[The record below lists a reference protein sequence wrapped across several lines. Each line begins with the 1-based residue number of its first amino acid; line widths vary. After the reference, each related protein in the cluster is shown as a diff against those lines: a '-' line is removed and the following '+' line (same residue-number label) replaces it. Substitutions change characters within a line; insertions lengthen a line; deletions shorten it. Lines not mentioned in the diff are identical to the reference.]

1 MKQTITYFYTLLGL
15 ALGMVVNPVN
25 LQAQCGIAS
34 QVKPVVSASTVCSG
48 NSVTMS
54 VFGLPV
60 NTWIYRDNA
69 GVWQNM
75 FTGST
80 TTYTHYSTSVSFATT
95 REYRAVVSATGC
107 TIDTTLAAIVTLVPV
122 TYGNSS
128 VLPATSTNTICSN
141 SNIMFSVRNDLQVSG
156 WYYRDNG
163 VGSFNYFAGSNQF
176 STSFSVGTTTNRE
189 IKVLT
194 RQPNSCQVD
203 SSQSIT
209 ITVQPRTGIINPAI
223 GISTS
228 TPVVCAGSSVS
239 LQLNSSYSGS
249 INWLYR
255 NSGTTSWTYF
265 SASPNATDAN
275 TTVTA
280 NTTREYR
287 IVLQSTTGCTYDS
300 SSIITALINAPVP
313 GNLRSLK
320 PSTSTPVICTGSS
333 SSVSVSTGYS
343 GSVIRWLYRDNNA
356 GSWNILSS
364 TSTSVTQSINVTSVT
379 TRAYRVLLRNVALCR
394 QDTSEEIT
402 VLVNPFTYG
411 NTTKVSP
418 LIQHQTICSGYN
430 ALLSVPSGVNVQN
443 WLYRTN
449 GGIWQ
454 YFSSGQTVYDYNTS
468 VTTSTNRDYVVLVR
482 DNSSCS
488 IDTSTE
494 ASVTIKPTVY
504 GSLPYQITPNV
515 TTPVVCYGNA
525 SQVGFTLNGN
535 YQILKWIYKDNAGTW
550 ADNSSTGSTLYDY
563 NTSVSTNTNR
573 TYRAIIRNN
582 ESCIAD
588 STQPASVVI
597 NTRAYGSLTSV
608 APTAGTTS
616 VCSGTSV
623 SLSTTLPTNYS
634 SVQAWYRRDSVTGFW
649 TNFGSGTS
657 VNDNGTTITASV
669 NREYR
674 SLFYSSS
681 QCRFDTSDASYVTIN
696 IRTRTAN
703 NSVAPQLS
711 TTGLVCSGKNISS
724 YINLPSGTSVQKW
737 IYRDGSTGNWLD
749 VSGSSASTSY
759 TDTKTG
765 VLVNTQRFYRVI
777 FTNNNTC
784 SIDTSAS
791 LGVSIQAVS
800 GGTTSSYVPTAS
812 VGNICSGTSV
822 FINASTGVSSIDAL
836 RWIYKDN
843 SGSWL
848 DAISGSNSFS
858 DPSSNTLTSSN
869 ILRSYR
875 LIHYRSGACVIDT
888 TSSVSVNIN
897 ARTFGIKMVAPSVS
911 PTAACATTNI
921 NIVVSLASGD
931 QIQKYISRDNAGA
944 WRDMMYTSAS
954 SITDQNTNVS
964 VNTTR
969 DYRVILY
976 NNNSC
981 SYDTSLAA
989 TVTINPMQNGVNTSV
1004 TPVATTTSMCAGATA
1019 SVNVSSTIGSLTVKG
1034 WIYRDNN
1041 GAWMPGQT
1049 GTSTSFNQ
1057 TTYTGI
1063 ASNINREYRALVTRG
1078 SGCGIDT
1085 SAGVTVVINKQTNG
1099 YITNAP
1105 NILVNPFCVASGTA
1119 VGINITAPSG
1129 YSVLRWQTRD
1139 NNGSWD
1145 EFSYSTSATLIND
1158 YNINVSAAVSRQYR
1172 VIASSSTNCSID
1184 TSATT
1189 TITINPLTGGTINTV
1204 TPTISST
1211 TVCYGQNATVS
1222 VSLPSGYSMV
1232 KWVYSDNN
1240 GPLKDFYT
1248 SATGTSFSDNNT
1260 QVQTT
1265 VARTYYAIIQ
1275 SSTNCRKDTS
1285 LGLGVTILPWSINTG
1300 ALSSVTPTSNPTG
1313 GICSGNSVSLNV
1325 NPGANNSVYKWIY
1338 TQYPTGSFSGPTYDI
1353 LNSASTS
1360 VTHSNTFISSAAT
1373 RLYRAVV
1380 RNNAACRLDT
1390 TNSAWVNINL
1400 QSFGSDTNLVIS
1412 AVDTVC
1418 SSASLNLSIS
1428 TTGSIINWLYRD
1440 NNGPLNII
1448 PSSAGVSSI
1457 TDNNTTASTGVNRK
1471 YYVLVFRSVNCKT
1484 DTSKVKSVYLKARTA
1499 GNSSTKAVISVDTV
1513 CIGTSSVSTSIS
1525 ASNVLKWI
1533 YRDNFSG
1540 NWNVIPSSASSFLSH
1555 NISNV
1560 TSITSREYRA
1570 IFVSTSCSEDTS
1582 VADTVVIKTL
1592 AYGNFTGLTPTS
1604 LNNVSCNGNSAT
1616 ISIIPGSGNTV
1627 VKWIYRNNNT
1637 GSWLDFS
1644 TTTSTSIT
1652 DYNTYVSTPQTRVYR
1667 VIIRRACSNDTT
1679 DGYTLSLLPRG
1690 KGNDNTLTP
1699 TVNNSTVCTG
1709 SSVTASLT
1717 PGSGKIITMW
1727 LYRNGNSGAWS
1738 ILSYTSLTSVT
1749 DNYTVIASTTTRQYC
1764 AIVYNTTLC
1773 SDDTTNSVSV
1783 TINPVTVGT
1792 TNINPMVANS
1802 TVCVGNFS
1810 SVSINPGTGASV
1822 VGWLYNVSGGAWMP
1836 FGYTTSTSINDYN
1849 TNFGSI
1855 TTKAYRALI
1864 YTSSPCRIDTSNSVS
1879 VTITPRT
1886 FGNDNSFTFTAPS
1899 PVCSGSSAS
1908 VSISALGSGN
1918 TIQRWLYRD
1927 NSTGAWNSIYS
1938 TSSAISDNNTYVSAV
1953 TTRTY
1958 RTLIVKGNTCTI
1970 DTSNGVNVT
1979 INPVG
1984 AGNDNTITPTG
1995 TNSYCTGA
2003 AVSVSVSP
2011 GSGNSVSG
2019 WIYRLN
2025 NSGAWQ
2031 TYISYNT
2038 NSFVDY
2044 NTSVSST
2051 TIKSYRAL
2059 IYKPGVCRIDT
2070 SAEATATINPRTYGN
2085 LGTSPTASSTNVCSG
2100 SSVAISI
2107 STSGTVN
2114 YWLYKD
2120 NSGSWTT
2127 YNYPY
2132 TSFYD
2137 YNTTVGNTTTRQYR
2151 AIINSST
2158 GCTIDTSAVL
2168 SITISPRTY
2177 GNSSTTPTVNNSTV
2191 CSGTQVV
2198 AQVAIGAGSSVIKW
2212 MYRDN
2217 NTGIWIDGSYSSSAT
2232 YYDYNTTVA
2241 SNISRS
2247 YRALILSGTGCSIDT
2262 TNAVNVAINPIGKGN
2277 SSSTPTA
2284 ANSTVCAGNTVSVI
2298 FNTGNVMQWL
2308 YRDGAT
2314 GAWISLGTSGSTMYD
2329 YNTNVGNNTA
2339 RNYRAI
2345 VYNTAACSYDT
2356 TNAVTVNIN
2365 LLTLGNSTQAP
2376 IISNGTIC
2384 SGNLSSVSLT
2394 PANGYVQNWMYR
2406 DGGTGAWT
2414 VLTSFASNS
2423 YNDYNTTVTSQMN
2436 REYRAII
2443 RNQSTCSLD
2452 TSAGTTVIIKPIGKN
2467 TDLSFKPQVSQS
2479 MICSGTGITLSFSSN
2494 PTVQVWMYR
2503 DSVVDNWSQL
2513 SSGNYFTHYGT
2524 YTSTVKHRTYV
2535 ALLYNTST
2543 CSIDTSDIVSVTINP
2558 NTSGN
2563 VNIVPVT
2570 ANAAICSGNFTSA
2583 KIAGYIGQIQYW
2595 IFRNNNEP
2603 WNILSS
2609 TADSISQSNA
2619 GTTVTSLTNRQYR
2632 AIIYTGCN
2640 TDSTQVLSV
2649 SIDIAPAIPIVTKTA
2664 GDTLVC
2670 STSIGVTYKWIR
2682 NGVDIPGATSQKFK
2696 PTQSGSYVVEISNA
2710 NGCKAASVPYN
2721 FIPTSSGASISA
2733 KIAAKVYPNPTENG
2747 EVTVLINGINAETVN
2762 FTVMNAMGQVVIG
2775 KQQTNLI
2782 NSQFTVHLENMMHGL
2797 YFILIEA
2804 EGKTSTLPLIRK

>member
-1 MKQTITYFYTLLGL
+1 MKQTITFFYALLAL
-15 ALGMVVNPVN
+15 ALGMVVNPAIS
-25 LQAQCGIAS
+25 QAQCGIAS
-34 QVKPVVSASTVCSG
+34 QIKPVVSASTVCSG
-48 NSVTMS
+48 NSVTMT

-60 NTWIYRDNA
+60 STWIYRDNA
-69 GVWQNM
+69 GSWQNM

-80 TTYTHYSTSVSFATT
+80 TTYTHYSTSVSTTTT
-95 REYRAVVSATGC
+95 REYRAVVSAAGC
-107 TIDTTLAAIVTLVPV
+107 TSDTTLAASVTLVPA

-128 VLPATSTNTICSN
+128 LIPATSTNTVCSG

-163 VGSFNYFAGSNQF
+163 VGSFNYFGGSNQF
-176 STSFSVGTTTNRE
+176 STSFSAGTTTNRE

-194 RQPNSCQVD
+194 RQPNSCQID

-209 ITVQPRTGIINPAI
+209 ITVQPRAGVINPAI

-228 TPVVCAGSSVS
+228 TPMVCSGSSVS
-239 LQLNSSYSGS
+239 LQLNSYSSGS

-265 SASPNATDAN
+265 SASANATDNN
-275 TTVTA
+275 TTVTS

-287 IVLQSTTGCTYDS
+287 VVLQSTTGCTYDS
-300 SSIITALINAPVP
+300 SSIITALINAPVS

-320 PSTSTPVICTGSS
+320 PATTTPVICSGSS
-333 SSVSVSTGYS
+333 SSVSVSSGYS
-343 GSVIRWLYRDNNA
+343 GSVIRWLYRDNNI
-356 GSWNILSS
+356 GSWNIFSS
-364 TSTSVTQSINVTSVT
+364 TSTSISQSINVTSVT
-379 TRAYRVLLRNVALCR
+379 TRAYRILLRNAALCR

-411 NTTKVSP
+411 NTTNVSP
-418 LIQHQTICSGYN
+418 LVQHQTICSGYN
-430 ALLSVPSGVNVQN
+430 AQLSVPSGVNVQN

-449 GGIWQ
+449 GGTWQ
-454 YFSSGQTVYDYNTS
+454 YFSSGQTVYDYNTT
-468 VTTSTNRDYVVLVR
+468 VTASTNRDYVVLVR
-482 DNSSCS
+482 DNSLCR
-488 IDTSTE
+488 IDTSSV
-494 ASVTIKPTVY
+494 ASITIKPTVY
-504 GSLPYQITPNV
+504 GSLPYQVTPNV
-515 TTPVVCYGNA
+515 TTPVVCYGNT

-550 ADNSSTGSTLYDY
+550 TDNSSTGSTLYDY

-582 ESCIAD
+582 EICIAD
-588 STQPASVVI
+588 STQPATVAI
-597 NTRAYGSLTSV
+597 NTRAYGNLTSV
-608 APTAGTTS
+608 APTAGATS

-623 SLSTTLPTNYS
+623 SLSTTLPANYT
-634 SVQAWYRRDSVTGFW
+634 SVQAWYRRDSTTGFW

-674 SLFYSSS
+674 SLFYSST
-681 QCRFDTSDASYVTIN
+681 QCRFDTSAATYVSIN
-696 IRTRTAN
+696 LRTRTAN

-737 IYRDGSTGNWLD
+737 IYRDGNTGTWLD

-777 FTNNNTC
+777 FSNNNTC

-812 VGNICSGTSV
+812 ASSICSGTSV
-822 FINASTGVSSIDAL
+822 FINASSGVNSTDAL
-836 RWIYKDN
+836 RWTYKDN
-843 SGSWL
+843 SGQWL
-848 DAISGSNSFS
+848 DANSGSNSFS

-897 ARTFGIKMVAPSVS
+897 SRTSGTKMVAPSVS
-911 PTAACATTNI
+911 PTTACATASI
-921 NIVVSLASGD
+921 SIVVSVASGE
-931 QIQKYISRDNAGA
+931 QVQKYIYRDNAGA
-944 WRDMMYTSAS
+944 WRDMMYTSS
-954 SITDQNTNVS
+954 SNVTDQNTNVS

-969 DYRVILY
+969 DYRVIFY
-976 NNNSC
+976 NSNNC

-989 TVTINPMQNGVNTSV
+989 TVTISPMQNGVNTSV
-1004 TPVATTTSMCAGATA
+1004 TPVASSAGICAGVTA

-1034 WIYRDNN
+1034 WIFRDNN
-1041 GAWMPGQT
+1041 GIWMPGQT
-1049 GTSTSFNQ
+1049 TTSTTFNQ

-1063 ASNINREYRALVTRG
+1063 ASNINREYRVLVTRG
-1078 SGCGIDT
+1078 TGCGIDT
-1085 SAGVTVVINKQTNG
+1085 STGVTVVINKQTNG
-1099 YITNAP
+1099 YFTNAP
-1105 NILVNPFCVASGTA
+1105 TPSVSSVCATASSSSA
-1119 VGINITAPSG
+1119 SISLPSG
-1129 YSVLRWQTRD
+1129 YTPLRWQSKD
-1139 NNGSWD
+1139 NSGTWD
-1145 EFSYSTSATLIND
+1145 EFPYSTATTFLND
-1158 YNINVSAAVSRQYR
+1158 YNINVSSAVSRQYR

-1184 TSATT
+1184 TSATAA
-1189 TITINPLTGGTINTV
+1189 ITINPLAGGTINTV
-1204 TPTISST
+1204 TPTITST

-1222 VSLPSGYSMV
+1222 VSLPSGYTMV
-1232 KWVYSDNN
+1232 KWIYSDNN

-1248 SATGTSFSDNNT
+1248 SATGTSFTDNNT

-1275 SSTNCRKDTS
+1275 SSTNCRRDTS
-1285 LGLGVTILPWSINTG
+1285 LGLGVTIMPWSINTG
-1300 ALSSVTPTSNPTG
+1300 ALTSVTPTSNPTG

-1360 VTHSNTFISSAAT
+1360 VTHSNTYISSAAT

-1390 TNSAWVNINL
+1390 TNSVWVNINL
-1400 QSFGSDTNLVIS
+1400 QSFGTDTTLVIS

-1428 TTGSIINWLYRD
+1428 TTGSIIKWLYRD

-1448 PSSAGVSSI
+1448 PSSAGVNSL
-1457 TDNNTTASTGVNRK
+1457 TDNNTTVSTGVNRK
-1471 YYVLVFRSVNCKT
+1471 YYVLVFKNASCST
-1484 DTSKVKSVYLKARTA
+1484 DTSKVKAVYLKARAA
-1499 GNSSTKAVISVDTV
+1499 GNSTTKAVISVDTV
-1513 CIGTSSVSTSIS
+1513 CIGTSSVSMSIS

-1540 NWNVIPSSASSFLSH
+1540 SWNIIPSSASSFVSH

-1570 IFVSTSCSEDTS
+1570 IFLTTSCSEDTS
-1582 VADTVVIKTL
+1582 VSDTVVIKTL
-1592 AYGNFTGLTPTS
+1592 SYGNFTGLTPTS
-1604 LNNVSCNGNSAT
+1604 GNNVSCNGNSAT
-1616 ISIIPGSGNTV
+1616 ISVVPGSGNSV
-1627 VKWIYRNNNT
+1627 IKWIYRDNNT
-1637 GSWLDFS
+1637 GTWLDFS
-1644 TTTSTSIT
+1644 TTTSTSIV
-1652 DYNTYVSTPQTRVYR
+1652 DYNTYVTTPQTRVYR

-1699 TVNNSTVCTG
+1699 SVNNSTVCTG

-1717 PGSGKIITMW
+1717 PGSGKTITMW
-1727 LYRNGNSGAWS
+1727 LYRNGTSGAWS
-1738 ILSYTSLTSVT
+1738 ILSYTSSTSVT

-1783 TINPVTVGT
+1783 TINPVTLGT
-1792 TNINPMVANS
+1792 TNINPTVTNS
-1802 TVCVGNFS
+1802 TVCVGNFA

-1822 VGWLYNVSGGAWMP
+1822 VGWLYNVNGGAWIP

-1849 TNFGSI
+1849 TNFGST

-1864 YTSSPCRIDTSNSVS
+1864 YTTSPCHIDTSNSVS

-1908 VSISALGSGN
+1908 VSISAIGSGN
-1918 TIQRWLYRD
+1918 SIQRWLYRD
-1927 NSTGAWNSIYS
+1927 NSTGTWNSIYS
-1938 TSSAISDNNTYVSAV
+1938 TSTAISDNNTYVSSV

-1958 RTLIVKGNTCTI
+1958 RALIVKGNACTI
-1970 DTSNGVNVT
+1970 DTSNSVTVT

-1984 AGNDNTITPTG
+1984 AGNDNAITPTG

-2003 AVSVSVSP
+2003 AVSVSVNP
-2011 GSGNSVSG
+2011 GSGNSVYG

-2025 NSGAWQ
+2025 NTGAWQ

-2038 NSFVDY
+2038 TSFVDY

-2051 TIKSYRAL
+2051 TVKSYRAL
-2059 IYKPGVCRIDT
+2059 VYKPGVCRIDT

-2085 LGTSPTASSTNVCSG
+2085 LGTAPTASSTNVCSG
-2100 SSVAISI
+2100 SSVTISI

-2132 TSFYD
+2132 TSFND
-2137 YNTTVGNTTTRQYR
+2137 YNTNVGSSTTRQYR
-2151 AIINSST
+2151 AVISSST
-2158 GCTIDTSAVL
+2158 GCTIDTSATL

-2198 AQVAIGAGSSVIKW
+2198 AQVAIGGGSSVIKW

-2217 NTGIWIDGSYSSSAT
+2217 NTGAWLDGSYSSSTT

-2241 SNISRS
+2241 GSITRG

-2262 TNAVNVAINPIGKGN
+2262 TNAVNVTINPIGKGN
-2277 SSSTPTA
+2277 STSTPAA
-2284 ANSTVCAGNTVSVI
+2284 ANSTVCAGNTVSVSLT
-2298 FNTGNVMQWL
+2298 TGNVMQWL
-2308 YRDGAT
+2308 YRDGSSGSWT
-2314 GAWISLGTSGSTMYD
+2314 SLGTSGSTMYD
-2329 YNTNVGNNTA
+2329 YNTNVGSNTV

-2365 LLTLGNSTQAP
+2365 LLTSGNSTQSP
-2376 IISNGTIC
+2376 IVSNSMIC
-2384 SGNLSSVSLT
+2384 SGNLSSVSLS
-2394 PANGYVQNWMYR
+2394 PVNGYVQNWLYR

-2414 VLTSFASNS
+2414 VLTNYAANS
-2423 YNDYNTTVTSQMN
+2423 YNDYNTTVTSQVS

-2443 RNQSTCSLD
+2443 RNQSACSLD
-2452 TSAGTTVIIKPIGKN
+2452 TSVATTVVIKPLGKGS
-2467 TDLSFKPQVSQS
+2467 DLSFKPQVSQS
-2479 MICSGTGITLSFSSN
+2479 MICSGTGITLSFTGN

-2503 DSVVDNWSQL
+2503 DSVIDNWNQL
-2513 SSGNYFTHYGT
+2513 SSGNFYTHYGT
-2524 YTSTVKHRTYV
+2524 FTSTVKHRTYV
-2535 ALLYNTST
+2535 ALVYNTAT
-2543 CSIDTSDIVSVTINP
+2543 CSIDTTDIVSVTINP
-2558 NTSGN
+2558 NTTGN
-2563 VNIVPVT
+2563 VSIVPVT
-2570 ANAAICSGNFTSA
+2570 ANSAICSGNFTSA

-2595 IFRNNNEP
+2595 IFRDNNGP
-2603 WNILSS
+2603 WNIYNS
-2609 TADSISQSNA
+2609 TSDSITQSNTA
-2619 GTTVTSLTNRQYR
+2619 TTVTALTSRQYR

-2640 TDSTQVLSV
+2640 TDSTQALSV
-2649 SIDIAPAIPIVTKTA
+2649 SIDIAPAIPTVTKTSA
-2664 GDTLVC
+2664 DTLVC
-2670 STSIGVTYKWIR
+2670 SAASGVTYKWIR
-2682 NGVDIPGATSQKFK
+2682 NGVDIPGATSQKYK

-2710 NGCKAASVPYN
+2710 NGCKIASVPFN
-2721 FIPTSSGASISA
+2721 FIPASSGASLYT
-2733 KIAAKVYPNPTENG
+2733 KIAAEVYPNPTGNG
-2747 EVTVLINGINAETVN
+2747 EATVLINGVNAETVT
-2762 FTVMNAMGQVVIG
+2762 FSVMNAMGQVVVE
-2775 KQQTNLI
+2775 KQQTHLT
-2782 NSQFTVHLENMMHGL
+2782 NSRFTVHLENMAQGL
-2797 YFILIEA
+2797 YFILIET
-2804 EGKTSTLPLIRK
+2804 EGKTSTLPLMRK